1 LGVLYF
7 ITGKSERINEETVI
21 DYSNEQRIFVNVN
34 VIVSPNQNI
43 VLEMSTCILHSVGL
57 ICQPRNNVSV

>member
-1 LGVLYF
+1 MGVLYF

-43 VLEMSTCILHSVGL
+43 VLEMSTCILHSVEL
-57 ICQPRNNVSV
+57 ICQPRNIVSV